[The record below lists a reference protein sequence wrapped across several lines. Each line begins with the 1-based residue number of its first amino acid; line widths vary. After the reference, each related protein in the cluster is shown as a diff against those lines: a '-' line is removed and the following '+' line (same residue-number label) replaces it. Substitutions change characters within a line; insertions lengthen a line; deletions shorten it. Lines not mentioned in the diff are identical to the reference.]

1 MNADS
6 LFEAAVLA
14 LQAFKASGWT
24 EGIGPA
30 TQVEVEV
37 RVTTTRHVVERGA
50 DPTVDGRGVG
60 QSCGAAEAG
69 SAEGSV
75 AGGSPGVVRL
85 GTNIRRL
92 SSRDLPLPKFVRAG
106 SQREHRCPCRVD
118 GWLGVAQTVRA
129 SQLPACSSDS
139 SPSTRSCSSRR
150 RGSARLRASPQSLR
164 GRERRPLRRSPSRAP
179 RRGPRTA
186 AGWALRESRSAA
198 CASVP
203 VAELKSMR
211 CSPEEQDGAPHG
223 QSIDRRRNRRRAR
236 RAPDRRYRGIE
247 GAELGL
253 LLLLWSGIALALVWV
268 GV

>member
-69 SAEGSV
+69 SAEGYI

-106 SQREHRCPCRVD
+106 SQREHRRPALAALMVGWASLKQFVPPSCLRVARI
-118 GWLGVAQTVRA
+118 LHLQPVRA
-129 SQLPACSSDS
+129 RPVGVVAPACEL
-139 SPSTRSCSSRR
+139 RHNRFEVV
-150 RGSARLRASPQSLR
+150 SA
-164 GRERRPLRRSPSRAP
+164 GHFEEVRP
-179 RRGPRTA
+179 
-186 AGWALRESRSAA
+186 ALLD
-198 CASVP
+198 VVHVQQP
-203 VAELKSMR
+203 
-211 CSPEEQDGAPHG
+211 GGH
-223 QSIDRRRNRRRAR
+223 
-236 RAPDRRYRGIE
+236 
-247 GAELGL
+247 
-253 LLLLWSGIALALVWV
+253 
-268 GV
+268 